1 MTCHSLRLKFWLDIF
16 KWIKILHFPGDLAF
30 QIAGVEKCDS
40 ANAATALEKR
50 IPECFQSDPI
60 RGENPH
66 PGDDDAVLLNHSA
79 HQPTKNLIRPKVG
92 LDESRKSLALKAN
105 EALAC
110 IKEPNS
116 NVPTKCSH
124 YIFHPLCPAALIH
137 NFSVIHKI
145 DLARRLFLFNPPP
158 SPQLFQPAI
167 IHIEYGTPLALNPPT
182 VHISAAPDPAKVL
195 IIDDEIGPRESLR
208 MLLKPSYQVHTAE
221 NVETGLQ
228 LLQEKRPDTIVMDI
242 RMPGMNGI
250 DGLRRIRE
258 IDPHLSVIMFTGF
271 GALET
276 AQEALRLGANDYIN
290 KPFDAVQ
297 MREVIGR
304 NVERTRLQRQSE
316 ATAHELQELN
326 ERLRNELAQK
336 ERLASLGQAS
346 AEFVHDLSNP
356 LTIVWGYVQILA
368 KKLEQSGDGNN
379 GERNASSSRELHII
393 EQNVRLCREL
403 LTMWQSY
410 GRVGAIKPKPI
421 SMSSIVQD
429 VGQSVTGM
437 ASQNGVQLD
446 CHIAEEELTVLGDP
460 TQLTRALQNVIVNA
474 IQAATEKHGKV
485 VVNCREKDLYA
496 DIQVRDTGYGI
507 AEDEIGK
514 IFEPYFTT
522 KQGKNG
528 TGLGLYIT
536 KKVID
541 DHKGS
546 IDVASTLG
554 VGTTFTLRLPLHDK

>member
-1 MTCHSLRLKFWLDIF
+1 MQSLYFPSTLPQRTYSQIF
-16 KWIKILHFPGDLAF
+16 TYSQDRSCAPVIFVSP
-30 QIAGVEKCDS
+30 S
-40 ANAATALEKR
+40 AKPR
-50 IPECFQSDPI
+50 SSFSPIISDAI
-60 RGENPH
+60 RHGPSSNP
-66 PGDDDAVLLNHSA
+66 
-79 HQPTKNLIRPKVG
+79 LI
-92 LDESRKSLALKAN
+92 
-105 EALAC
+105 
-110 IKEPNS
+110 
-116 NVPTKCSH
+116 
-124 YIFHPLCPAALIH
+124 
-137 NFSVIHKI
+137 
-145 DLARRLFLFNPPP
+145 
-158 SPQLFQPAI
+158 
-167 IHIEYGTPLALNPPT
+167 
-182 VHISAAPDPAKVL
+182 VHISASPDPAKVL

-250 DGLRRIRE
+250 DGLRKIRE

-336 ERLASLGQAS
+336 ARLASLGQAS

-368 KKLEQSGDGNN
+368 KKLEHGDGNN
-379 GERNASSSRELHII
+379 GLRPTSSPRELQII

-410 GRVGAIKPKPI
+410 GKVGAAKTKPVSI
-421 SMSSIVQD
+421 SNIVQD
-429 VGQSVTGM
+429 VGKSVSGM

-446 CHIAEEELTVLGDP
+446 CHIADEECIVLGDP
-460 TQLTRALQNVIVNA
+460 IQLTRAVQNVIVNA
-474 IQAATEKHGKV
+474 IQAATDKHGKV

-496 DIQVRDTGYGI
+496 DIQIRDTGYGI
-507 AEDEIGK
+507 
-514 IFEPYFTT
+514 
-522 KQGKNG
+522 
-528 TGLGLYIT
+528 
-536 KKVID
+536 
-541 DHKGS
+541 
-546 IDVASTLG
+546 
-554 VGTTFTLRLPLHDK
+554 

>member
-1 MTCHSLRLKFWLDIF
+1 
-16 KWIKILHFPGDLAF
+16 
-30 QIAGVEKCDS
+30 
-40 ANAATALEKR
+40 
-50 IPECFQSDPI
+50 
-60 RGENPH
+60 
-66 PGDDDAVLLNHSA
+66 
-79 HQPTKNLIRPKVG
+79 
-92 LDESRKSLALKAN
+92 
-105 EALAC
+105 
-110 IKEPNS
+110 
-116 NVPTKCSH
+116 
-124 YIFHPLCPAALIH
+124 
-137 NFSVIHKI
+137 
-145 DLARRLFLFNPPP
+145 
-158 SPQLFQPAI
+158 
-167 IHIEYGTPLALNPPT
+167 
-182 VHISAAPDPAKVL
+182 
-195 IIDDEIGPRESLR
+195 
-208 MLLKPSYQVHTAE
+208 
-221 NVETGLQ
+221 
-228 LLQEKRPDTIVMDI
+228 
-242 RMPGMNGI
+242 MPGINGI
-250 DGLRRIRE
+250 DGLRKIRE

-304 NVERTRLQRQSE
+304 NVERTRLQRQSD

-379 GERNASSSRELHII
+379 GGGPNTSSSRELHII

-410 GRVGAIKPKPI
+410 GRVGAAKPKPV
-421 SMSSIVQD
+421 SVSGIVKD
-429 VGQSVTGM
+429 VGTSASSM
-437 ASQNGVQLD
+437 ASQSGVQLD
-446 CHIAEEELTVLGDP
+446 CDIAEEECLILGDP
-460 TQLTRALQNVIVNA
+460 TQLTRAVQNVIINA
-474 IQAATEKHGKV
+474 IQAASDKHGKV

-507 AEDEIGK
+507 AEEEIEK

-522 KQGKNG
+522 KNAKNG

-536 KKVID
+536 KKVMD
-541 DHKGS
+541 DHHGS
-546 IDVASTLG
+546 IDVESTLG

>member
-1 MTCHSLRLKFWLDIF
+1 MPPLNTVIIFSIPCPLHLFTNFQLFTRSILRYPRFLFHCALS
-16 KWIKILHFPGDLAF
+16 PRSSF
-30 QIAGVEKCDS
+30 QPNNFHNEKG
-40 ANAATALEKR
+40 TAL
-50 IPECFQSDPI
+50 
-60 RGENPH
+60 
-66 PGDDDAVLLNHSA
+66 
-79 HQPTKNLIRPKVG
+79 
-92 LDESRKSLALKAN
+92 
-105 EALAC
+105 
-110 IKEPNS
+110 
-116 NVPTKCSH
+116 
-124 YIFHPLCPAALIH
+124 ALI
-137 NFSVIHKI
+137 
-145 DLARRLFLFNPPP
+145 
-158 SPQLFQPAI
+158 
-167 IHIEYGTPLALNPPT
+167 PLI
-182 VHISAAPDPAKVL
+182 VHISASPDPAKIL

-250 DGLRRIRE
+250 DGLRKIRE

-379 GERNASSSRELHII
+379 GLRPASSPRELQII

-410 GRVGAIKPKPI
+410 GKVGAAKTKPI
-421 SMSSIVQD
+421 SIGSIVQD
-429 VGQSVTGM
+429 VGKSVSGM

-446 CHIAEEELTVLGDP
+446 CHIADEECIILGDP
-460 TQLTRALQNVIVNA
+460 IQLTRAIQNVIVNA
-474 IQAATEKHGKV
+474 IQAATDKRGKV

-507 AEDEIGK
+507 AENEIGK
-514 IFEPYFTT
+514 IFDPYFTT

-536 KKVID
+536 KKVVD
-541 DHKGS
+541 DHNGS
-546 IDVASTLG
+546 IDVKSTLG
-554 VGTTFTLRLPLHDK
+554 EGTTFTLRLPLHDR